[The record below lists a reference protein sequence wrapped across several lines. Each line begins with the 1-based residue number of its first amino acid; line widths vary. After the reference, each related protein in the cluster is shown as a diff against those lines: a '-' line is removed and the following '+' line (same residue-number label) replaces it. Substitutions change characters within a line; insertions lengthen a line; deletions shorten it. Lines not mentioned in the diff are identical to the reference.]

1 MARLR
6 HGIRCPGIGG
16 LGKVLTL
23 GHLKYKNTKM
33 ILLLTNRGFVSGTGR
48 LGAFWRIV
56 STAAQLFPRPFLLR
70 KGVRSSLCPGELG
83 ITEH

>member
-23 GHLKYKNTKM
+23 ETSEVQSKKM
-33 ILLLTNRGFVSGTGR
+33 ILLPTNQGFGSDTGR
-48 LGAFWRIV
+48 LGDFWRTV
-56 STAAQLFPRPFLLR
+56 SIAAQLFPDP
-70 KGVRSSLCPGELG
+70 SY
-83 ITEH
+83 